1 MKPALNVNGRFELE
15 WDDRKYFLSNGAFY
29 DAKTFLR
36 ASTAIADQLRCIYR
50 QRQQQVCQTVRSVAL
65 LIKYAREAKEL
76 GSLKL
81 AEELTERALATEPR
95 NPYAIAL
102 LSSVFRNQGQP
113 RKAVE
118 IINDLP
124 ETCQTAAVLTSRAAA
139 LCDLGMSAE
148 AERIIRKVLYILRDA
163 PRIEATEAFA
173 VLRRA
178 RQSRDG

>member
-1 MKPALNVNGRFELE
+1 MKQALNVNGRFEPE

-29 DAKTFLR
+29 DAKTFLK
-36 ASTAIADQLRCIYR
+36 APITIADQLRGIYR
-50 QRQQQVCQTVRSVAL
+50 QHQQQVCRTVRSVPL
-65 LIKYAREAKEL
+65 LIKYAREAKEM

-102 LSSVFRNQGQP
+102 LSSVFRNQRQP

-118 IINDLP
+118 ITNDLP
-124 ETCQTAAVLTSRAAA
+124 NTCQTAAVLTSRAAA

-148 AERIIRKVLYILRDA
+148 AERTIRKVLHILRNA

-178 RQSRDG
+178 QQSGDG